1 MSWSNPQGLTLRWP
15 DSAAPPRPPQSDR
28 TILVLTVILIAIGIG
43 MIYSASA
50 VMAQKR
56 FGDSTYFLR
65 RQMLWFAVG
74 LVFLLVVAKLDHR
87 SLRAWA
93 LPLLLLGLIGL
104 VVVLLPHWGV
114 MVKGARR
121 WLRLG
126 PLTIQPAELVKVGVI
141 LYLAHYLAKKGER
154 IGDFRWGFLPPL
166 VVIGVIVALVVMEP
180 DLGTSAVIGLVTL
193 SLLFVGGARLGHLA
207 LIGLAAVPVVYL
219 LIARVGYRR
228 QRLLSFLD
236 PWSDPTGTGFQAIQ
250 SLLALGNGGT
260 KGVGLGEGRQKLFY
274 LPEPHTDFVLSAL
287 GEELGFAGSAA
298 VVFLLGLFVA
308 KGFEIAMAANDPFGR
323 YLALGISLLVG
334 FHTLINVGVITGLLP
349 TKGLPLPFLSYG
361 GSSLVV
367 NMIGTGIL
375 MSVSRD
381 RPPI

>member
-1 MSWSNPQGLTLRWP
+1 MV
-15 DSAAPPRPPQSDR
+15 
-28 TILVLTVILIAIGIG
+28 LVLTVILVAVGIG

-56 FGDSTYFLR
+56 FGDATYFLK
-65 RQMLWFAVG
+65 RQLLWSAVG
-74 LVFLLVVAKLDHR
+74 LVFLLVVARLDHR

-93 LPLLLLGLIGL
+93 RPLLLLGLIGL
-104 VVVLLPHWGV
+104 VVVLLPHFGV

-141 LYLAHYLAKKGER
+141 LYLAHYLTKKGKR
-154 IGDFRWGFLPPL
+154 IGDFRWGFMPPL
-166 VVIGVIVALVVMEP
+166 LVVGVIVALVVLEP
-180 DLGTSAVIGLVTL
+180 DLGTAAVIGLVAVG
-193 SLLFVGGARLGHLA
+193 LLFAGGARLGHLA
-207 LIGLAAVPVVYL
+207 LIGLATVPMLYF

-228 QRLLSFLD
+228 QRFLSFLD
-236 PWSDPTGTGFQAIQ
+236 PWSDPTGAGFQVTQ
-250 SLLALGNGGT
+250 SFLALGGGGPW
-260 KGVGLGEGRQKLFY
+260 GVGLGEGRQKLFY

-287 GEELGFAGSAA
+287 GEELGFVGAAA
-298 VVFLLGLFVA
+298 VVLLLGMFVA
-308 KGFEIAMAANDPFGR
+308 KGLVIAIAATDPFGR
-323 YLALGISLLVG
+323 YLALGVSLLVG
-334 FHTLINVGVITGLLP
+334 VHTLINVGVITGLLP

-361 GSSLVV
+361 GSALVV

>member
-1 MSWSNPQGLTLRWP
+1 
-15 DSAAPPRPPQSDR
+15 
-28 TILVLTVILIAIGIG
+28 VLTFILIAIGVG

-50 VMAQKR
+50 MMAQKR

-74 LVFLLVVAKLDHR
+74 LVLLLVVARLDHR
-87 SLRAWA
+87 SLRGWA
-93 LPLLLLGLIGL
+93 GPLLILGVIGLIF
-104 VVVLLPHWGV
+104 VLLPHVGV

-141 LYLAHYLAKKGER
+141 LYLAHYLAKKGAR
-154 IGDFRWGFLPPL
+154 IGDFRRGFMPPL
-166 VVIGVIVALVVMEP
+166 LVVGVIVALVVMEP
-180 DLGTSAVIGLVTL
+180 DLGTAAVIGLVTFG
-193 SLLFVGGARLGHLA
+193 LLFVGGARLGHLA
-207 LIGLAAVPVVYL
+207 VIGTAGLCALYVLIMRVP
-219 LIARVGYRR
+219 YRR
-228 QRLLSFLD
+228 QRLMTFLD
-236 PWSDPTGTGFQAIQ
+236 PWSDPAGSGFQVTQ
-250 SLLALGNGGT
+250 SFLALGGGGPW
-260 KGVGLGEGRQKLFY
+260 GVGLGEGRQKLFY

-287 GEELGFAGSAA
+287 GEELGFVGSAA
-298 VVFLLGLFVA
+298 VVLLLGLFVA
-308 KGFEIAMAANDPFGR
+308 KGLLIAMDATDPFGR
-323 YLALGISLLVG
+323 YLALGVSFLVA

-361 GSSLVV
+361 GSALAV